1 MKKFTLGLVLVSLL
15 SIWTIAYA
23 HGPDE
28 DCSIGPWMMSGHGMG
43 WFFPVIMLAF
53 WISVIVGIIFLVRW
67 AISSANKDNGYKSQE
82 SALDI
87 LKKRYARGEINKEE
101 FEDRKKDLL

>member
-1 MKKFTLGLVLVSLL
+1 MIKFILSLALVSFL

-23 HGPDE
+23 NGPSE
-28 DCSIGPWMMSGHGMG
+28 GCSIGPWMMSGHGMG
-43 WFFPVIMLAF
+43 WFFPIIMLSF
-53 WISVIVGIIFLVRW
+53 WIAVIIGVIFLVRW
-67 AISSANKDNGYKSQE
+67 VILSANKDHAYKSQE

>member
-1 MKKFTLGLVLVSLL
+1 MKNITLGLALVSFL
-15 SIWTIAYA
+15 SNWTIAYA

-28 DCSIGPWMMSGHGMG
+28 GYSMGPWMMWGQGMG
-43 WFFPVIMLAF
+43 WFFPIIMLSF
-53 WISVIVGIIFLVRW
+53 WIAVITGIIFLVRW
-67 AISSANKDNGYKSQE
+67 VILSANKNHGYKSQE

>member
-1 MKKFTLGLVLVSLL
+1 MKKIILSLALVSFL
-15 SIWTIAYA
+15 SILTIAYA
-23 HGPDE
+23 NGPDE
-28 DCSIGPWMMSGHGMG
+28 GCSISPWMMWGQGMG
-43 WFFPVIMLAF
+43 WFFPIIMMVF
-53 WISVIVGIIFLVRW
+53 WIAVIIGIFFLVRW
-67 AISSANKDNGYKSQE
+67 SILSANKDHRYKSQE